1 MSSLVV
7 HPERS
12 PSVPPSALASTG
24 GKSHDITSSL
34 TSYRAC
40 SLIELYPGFEA
51 MLRKAL
57 VKIVGEKVENVVRI
71 ELAKDGSGVGGG
83 WNSTSPSLVD
93 RLTGLTAALCAL
105 VAMKQEG
112 IASCSIAPVVQS

>member
-1 MSSLVV
+1 
-7 HPERS
+7 
-12 PSVPPSALASTG
+12 
-24 GKSHDITSSL
+24 
-34 TSYRAC
+34 
-40 SLIELYPGFEA
+40 